1 MFEQNSLK
9 TIYEWPF
16 HESKLEVP
24 TSHIHIYGNG
34 PPLPDPAPAFD
45 RWLIY
50 TDDSWQALARHQMP
64 PAYQMR
70 RQVWSL
76 VKLFTRMESVQPLQ
90 WGGLE
95 RSQFRRS
102 HSSRRRNR
110 SERSPSVG
118 CPLAVDTKQ
127 CHALYILC
135 RLHHNRQ
142 ASVRRHRSLRAR
154 PLPQFSD
161 QGHLWLNHVAC
172 RLPVQ
177 RVNLPRLNIDMQEW
191 ISNHDI
197 SIQW

>member
-1 MFEQNSLK
+1 MDHHFLIQ
-9 TIYEWPF
+9 
-16 HESKLEVP
+16 HQ
-24 TSHIHIYGNG
+24 
-34 PPLPDPAPAFD
+34 PLIDGSSIRMTPGSCQASNATGIPDA
-45 RWLIY
+45 
-50 TDDSWQALARHQMP
+50 H
-64 PAYQMR
+64 
-70 RQVWSL
+70 VWSL

-154 PLPQFSD
+154 PLLQVSD